1 MIVAVIPARGG
12 SKGIPRKNVLPVGGL
27 PLLAHSI
34 LHARRSRLVD
44 LVVVSTDDPEIAEV
58 ARRYGA
64 EVVDRPAELA
74 SDGAASEPT
83 LAHALAYVRDRHGPV
98 DLVVFLQPTSPLRR
112 PDDIDGAIRH
122 LRAEG
127 ADSLL
132 SACPMHGFVWR
143 DGPDTLRSLTY
154 DHEHRPR
161 RQDLGGDDWQENGS
175 IYVFAPWVL
184 DELGNRLGGRV
195 ALWPMHPL
203 DSFQV
208 DEPGDLELIDSLF
221 ALRAPLDAPPDLH
234 DVDLLVLDFDG
245 VLTDNRVLVD
255 EHGTESVWC
264 DRGDGWGVARV
275 REAGVPV
282 VILST
287 ERNGVVAARARKLGV
302 ECVQDCPDKAV
313 AVREI
318 AERHGVGLDRVAFVG
333 NDVNDLPAL
342 SIVGFPVAV
351 ADARPEVVRVARA
364 STTRAGGHGA
374 VREVCDWLVAARATR
389 PSA

>member
-27 PLLAHSI
+27 PLIAHSI

-44 LVVVSTDDPEIAEV
+44 LVVVSTDDPEIAAV
-58 ARRYGA
+58 ARRFGA
-64 EVVDRPAELA
+64 EVVDRPADLA
-74 SDGAASEPT
+74 TDGAPSEPT
-83 LAHALAYVRDRHGPV
+83 LAHALDHVRTQHGPV
-98 DLVVFLQPTSPLRR
+98 DLVVFLQATSPLRR
-112 PDDIDGAIRH
+112 PDDVDGAIEH

-127 ADSLL
+127 ADSLF

-143 DGPDTLRSLTY
+143 DGPALRSLTY
-154 DHEHRPR
+154 DHEDRPR

-184 DELGNRLGGRV
+184 DELGNRLGGRI

-208 DEPGDLELIDSLF
+208 DEPGDLELLDSLV
-221 ALRAPLDAPPDLH
+221 ALRASRSAPV
-234 DVDLLVLDFDG
+234 DVDRVGLLVLDFDG

-255 EHGTESVWC
+255 EHGTESVAC
-264 DRGDGWGVARV
+264 DRGDGWGIARL

-282 VILST
+282 VIVST
-287 ERNGVVAARARKLGV
+287 ERNGVVGARAAKLGI
-302 ECVQDCPDKAV
+302 ECVQDCADKAA
-313 AVREI
+313 AVRVL
-318 AERHGVGLDRVAFVG
+318 AERHGVALADVAFVG

-342 SIVGFPVAV
+342 DLVGFPIAV
-351 ADARPEVVRVARA
+351 GDARPEVVRVAVA
-364 STTRAGGHGA
+364 TTARPGGAGA
-374 VREVCDWLVAARATR
+374 VREVCDWILAARSGR
-389 PSA
+389 

>member
-27 PLLAHSI
+27 PLIAHSI

-58 ARRYGA
+58 ARTFGA

-74 SDGAASEPT
+74 VDTAPSEPT
-83 LAHALAYVRDRHGPV
+83 LAHALEHVRRHHGPV
-98 DLVVFLQPTSPLRR
+98 DLVVFLQPTSPLRG
-112 PDDIDGAIRH
+112 PGDIDGAIGH

-127 ADSLL
+127 ADSCF
-132 SACPMHGFVWR
+132 SACPVHGFVWR
-143 DGPDTLRSLTY
+143 HGTDALRPLTY
-154 DHEHRPR
+154 DHERRPR

-184 DELGNRLGGRV
+184 DDLGNRLGGRV

-221 ALRAPLDAPPDLH
+221 ALRAPRSAPSGLDRVA
-234 DVDLLVLDFDG
+234 LLVLDFDG
-245 VLTDNRVLVD
+245 VLTDNRVHVD
-255 EHGTESVWC
+255 EHGTESVVC
-264 DRGDGWGVARV
+264 DRGDGWGVARLRESGV
-275 REAGVPV
+275 RVA
-282 VILST
+282 ILST
-287 ERNGVVAARARKLGV
+287 ERNGVVGARAAKLGV
-302 ECVQDCPDKAV
+302 ECVQDCADKAT
-313 AVREI
+313 AVREL
-318 AERHGVGLDRVAFVG
+318 AARHGVALADVAFVG

-342 SIVGFPVAV
+342 AEVGFPIAV
-351 ADARPEVVRVARA
+351 ADARPEVVRVAVA
-364 STTRAGGHGA
+364 CTTRPGGAGA
-374 VREVCDWLVAARATR
+374 VREVCDWITTARTQ
-389 PSA
+389 